1 MPHLSERERE
11 LPDEV
16 IGQLLEIASERK
28 DIISLGPGEPDF
40 PLPKPLVAH
49 IKKIAHKV
57 NHYTPPGGFH
67 ALREAICRKLRKDN
81 RIRAAP
87 DNIVVTNG
95 SQEALLIGC
104 MATLDV
110 SEQILIPNPSFMSYL
125 PVAEL
130 VDASP
135 VFVELKEDEGFA
147 INPDSVKKAI
157 DPKKTK
163 VLVINSPA
171 NPTGTVLRR
180 KVLEELA
187 DLAVEHDL
195 TIFSDEA
202 YEKIVYDDA
211 RHVSI
216 GSFNGMENRVVSFYT
231 FSKSYAMCGFRL
243 GYAAGPKELIS
254 AMTRIHVDTT
264 ICAPTV
270 SQLLGIKAL
279 SLNPKKYVEP
289 MVREYDRRRRLIVAR
304 LNQMGLSTPTPRGAF
319 YTFSNIRHLARDSR
333 AFARELLQKAKV
345 AVVPGS
351 EFGRFGEGY
360 IRCSYA
366 TDYRKIGQAMERVER
381 FVKKLSTK
389 SAASRRSRS

>member
-1 MPHLSERERE
+1 MPHLSERELE
-11 LPDEV
+11 LPDAV
-16 IGQLLEIASERK
+16 IGQLLDIAAERH

-40 PLPKPLVAH
+40 ALPKPL
-49 IKKIAHKV
+49 IDYTKKIAHKV
-57 NHYTPPGGFH
+57 NHYAPPGGFR

-81 RIRAAP
+81 RIQAVP
-87 DNIVVTNG
+87 DNIIVTNG
-95 SQEALLIGC
+95 SQEALLIAC

-110 SEQILIPNPSFMSYL
+110 SEQILIPSPSFMSYL
-125 PVAEL
+125 PAAEL

-147 INPDSVKKAI
+147 VNPDSVKKAI
-157 DPKKTK
+157 EPKKTK

-180 KVLEELA
+180 NVLEELA
-187 DLAVEHDL
+187 GLAVEHDL
-195 TIFSDEA
+195 MIFSDEA
-202 YEKIVYDDA
+202 YEKITYDDA
-211 RHVSI
+211 KHLSI
-216 GSFNGMENRVVSFYT
+216 GSFSGMQDRVVSFYT

-243 GYAAGPKELIS
+243 GYAVGPKELIS

-264 ICAPTV
+264 ICAPTL

-279 SLNPKKYVEP
+279 SLNQQRYIGP

-366 TDYRKIGQAMERVER
+366 TDYKKIGQAADRMEKL
-381 FVKKLSTK
+381 VKKLSTK